1 MPVIGDE
8 GALRP
13 KPQPDPLRDSGKRRG
28 QRRPDGPV
36 EDPNRLQAVPAQQ
49 RDQPDQVDAA
59 L

>member
-36 EDPNRLQAVPAQQ
+36 EDPNRLQAMPAQH
-49 RDQPDQVDAA
+49 RDQPD
-59 L
+59 